1 MHELALCEAIVGV
14 VEPYA
19 GDRHVD
25 VVRVKVGALRQVVPE
40 SLVFCWGLANA
51 DTPWAG
57 SDLDVRLVPATIEC
71 LECATTTVLEEPFLD
86 CPSCGSAAV
95 TITAGEELLVTSID
109 LVDV

>member
-1 MHELALCEAIVGV
+1 MHELSLCRAISGV
-14 VEPYA
+14 VARHA
-19 GDRHVD
+19 GDREVS
-25 VVRVKVGALRQVVPE
+25 VVHLDVGALRQVVPE

-71 LECATTTVLEEPFLD
+71 LECTTTTVLEEPFLV

-109 LVDV
+109 LVDA